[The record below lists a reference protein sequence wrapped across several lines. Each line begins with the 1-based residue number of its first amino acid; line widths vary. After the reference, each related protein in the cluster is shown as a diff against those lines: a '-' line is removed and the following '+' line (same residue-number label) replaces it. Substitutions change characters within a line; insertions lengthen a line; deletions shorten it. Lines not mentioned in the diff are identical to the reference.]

1 MAIPNLFF
9 PSSSFYYSAR
19 STRPRPLSSSSIL
32 ALLTGNLYLC
42 FRLSILPDGS
52 SLGGGGGGQAAE
64 GGNADGTELAV
75 LVRDG
80 DMQCPSFTSSS
91 SMGLISGMRNE
102 GYETSDLRNRLHQI
116 PPVSPANV
124 QVNNSVVNRKK
135 GLLSSFYTIAE
146 KLLVFCGSLVILS
159 LSYPLAANAKETFED
174 HVMQGIIIGSVISF
188 FISFL
193 LTTLAS
199 YLKDSESIEG
209 VGFHLFKY
217 LVLLVFLFLS
227 AGLCV
232 ILRFCAHTPKAI
244 LWSLGTVGYIVILSI
259 WIWVFYVQVPH
270 IQEEMKKAHEI
281 DNLMPFEGSDSVP
294 ASAAPGHRPPI

>member
-1 MAIPNLFF
+1 MANSNLFS
-9 PSSSFYYSAR
+9 PSSSSSGSFR
-19 STRPRPLSSSSIL
+19 SSRPRPLSSSSIL

-42 FRLSILPDGS
+42 LRLPILPDGS
-52 SLGGGGGGQAAE
+52 GLGGGGGGGGGQAAE
-64 GGNADGTELAV
+64 GGDADGTELAV
-75 LVRDG
+75 LVKDD

-102 GYETSDLRNRLHQI
+102 GYETSDLRNRLHQT
-116 PPVSPANV
+116 PPVCPANV

-159 LSYPLAANAKETFED
+159 LSYPLAANAKETFEG

-188 FISFL
+188 FISCL
-193 LTTLAS
+193 ITALAS

-209 VGFHLFKY
+209 VGFHVFKY

-232 ILRFCAHTPKAI
+232 ILQFCAHTPKAV

-259 WIWVFYVQVPH
+259 WI
-270 IQEEMKKAHEI
+270 
-281 DNLMPFEGSDSVP
+281 
-294 ASAAPGHRPPI
+294 